1 MRNPKARNPKERRST
16 HGARSFPRPRT
27 SQVRRWPG
35 QRYGGSGCRA
45 CLRPAERRWPGLGR
59 TQRRGRQPPRP
70 KAEPSRAVPRPPFPE
85 QPQEWPGLAGEME
98 PRPDHGEESY
108 RGSGRLNGRKA
119 LITGGDSGI
128 GRAAAIA
135 YAREGADVAINY
147 LEVEEPDAREVIE
160 LIEAEGRTAVAI
172 PGDIRDE
179 AFCQELVESAVEQLG
194 GLDILVNNAARQQ
207 WAESITDISTEDFDA
222 TMKTNLY
229 AMFWITKA
237 ALPHLEEG
245 ASIINTSSV
254 VTYDPPEILVDYS
267 MTKAAITNFSKS
279 LAKQLADRGIRVNA
293 VSPGPFWTALQP
305 SGGQPQENV
314 ASFGQDT
321 PMGRPGQPVELA
333 GVYVLLASQESSY
346 ATGQDY
352 GATGGEG
359 KP

>member
-1 MRNPKARNPKERRST
+1 MEPDRPHDPTRRKFVGGLATGMAAAAAAPAFGQQNGEGQASAQQNASGDNPLAHKQNPLK
-16 HGARSFPRPRT
+16 
-27 SQVRRWPG
+27 Q
-35 QRYGGSGCRA
+35 Y
-45 CLRPAERRWPGLGR
+45 
-59 TQRRGRQPPRP
+59 P
-70 KAEPSRAVPRPPFPE
+70 KPPFPE

-108 RGSGRLNGRKA
+108 RGSGRLTGRKA

-160 LIEAEGRTAVAI
+160 LIEAEGRKAVAI

-179 AFCQELVESAVEQLG
+179 AFCRELVETAVERLG

-207 WAESITDISTEDFDA
+207 WAESIEDISTEDFDV
-222 TMKTNLY
+222 TLKTNLY

-245 ASIINTSSV
+245 ASIINTASV
-254 VTYDPPEILVDYS
+254 VAYDPPEILLDYS
-267 MTKAAITNFSKS
+267 MTKAAIVNFTKC
-279 LAKQLADRGIRVNA
+279 LAKQVADQGIRVNA
-293 VSPGPFWTALQP
+293 VAPGPFWTPLQP

-314 ASFGQDT
+314 TSFGEDT
-321 PMGRPGQPVELA
+321 PMGRPGQPVELS
-333 GVYVLLASQESSY
+333 GV
-346 ATGQDY
+346 
-352 GATGGEG
+352 
-359 KP
+359 

>member
-1 MRNPKARNPKERRST
+1 MSSDHPHDPTRRKFVGGLATGMAAAVAGPAFAQQNGGNQASAQGSPEESPLT
-16 HGARSFPRPRT
+16 QMQDPRE
-27 SQVRRWPG
+27 QF
-35 QRYGGSGCRA
+35 
-45 CLRPAERRWPGLGR
+45 
-59 TQRRGRQPPRP
+59 
-70 KAEPSRAVPRPPFPE
+70 PRPPFPE

-108 RGSGRLNGRKA
+108 HGSGRLVGRKA

-179 AFCQELVESAVEQLG
+179 AFCHELVETAVERLG

-207 WAESITDISTEDFDA
+207 WADSIMDVSTEIFDD

-237 ALPHLEEG
+237 ALPHMEEG
-245 ASIINTSSV
+245 ASIINVASMV
-254 VTYDPPEILVDYS
+254 AEDPPAILLEYN
-267 MTKAAITNFSKS
+267 MTKAAIVNFTKTLSKQV
-279 LAKQLADRGIRVNA
+279 AERGIRVNSI
-293 VSPGPFWTALQP
+293 SPGPFWTPLQP
-305 SGGQPQENV
+305 SGGQPQEVV
-314 ASFGQDT
+314 ATFGEDSL
-321 PMGRPGQPVELA
+321 MGRPGQPVEIA
-333 GVYVLLASQESSY
+333 GVFVLLASQESSF
-346 ATGQDY
+346 ATGQNY
-352 GATGGEG
+352 SATGGA
-359 KP
+359 